1 MTKVDEAQTPI
12 RPGGIVGDVAGALHR
27 LLIVSH
33 LIAHFRRGHR
43 R

>member
-1 MTKVDEAQTPI
+1 VTKVDEAQAPI
-12 RPGGIVGDVAGALHR
+12 RPGGIVGDVAGVLHR
-27 LLIVSH
+27 ILIVTH